1 MKPFFKDSKL
11 SPTSILD
18 LSVTQARYIKNKP
31 IVNRDP
37 QAAKLAEMQDE
48 IQVGCQVQ

>member
-1 MKPFFKDSKL
+1 MHVPIMVKFA
-11 SPTSILD
+11 TSTNSYLA
-18 LSVTQARYIKNKP
+18 LTQARIIKNKP

-48 IQVGCQVQ
+48 IQVCVK